1 MIMIKLSISLR
12 WWLQE
17 QPEYGMGYQRGVA
30 TLSTGTRETGV
41 ILNGSTFVK
50 QDELRSMT
58 PTDVAEAEAAAHMSR
73 LSITNVE
80 LIPRS
85 LATLRG
91 IRRIRTVSVINQQKT
106 AQYQIVN
113 EVLRA
118 SQGAKDA
125 PITATLDGEIF
136 NRFSPYRDDFK
147 ITALRGLKPGTF
159 ATTAEDAKNV
169 RTGREAVARYALEN
183 KQSANKRFTIK
194 PEEKTRLQQGVVQPA
209 YDEPGGGVEVI
220 FVDGTCDHSVSEPDI
235 LPE

>member
-1 MIMIKLSISLR
+1 MIKLSITQR

-17 QPEYGMGYQRGVA
+17 QPEYGMGYQRGVVK
-30 TLSTGTRETGV
+30 LSTGTYETGV

-58 PTDVAEAEAAAHMSR
+58 PTEIAKAEAVAHLSH
-73 LSITNVE
+73 LSITDVT
-80 LIPRS
+80 LIPRK
-85 LATLRG
+85 LDTLLG
-91 IRRIRTVSVINQQKT
+91 VRRIQTVSVINRQKS
-106 AQYQIVN
+106 AQYELIN
-113 EVLRA
+113 EAIRA
-118 SQGAKDA
+118 SQGAKDS

-136 NRFSPYRDDFK
+136 NRFSAYLNDFR

-169 RTGREAVARYALEN
+169 HTGREAVARYALEN
-183 KQSANKRFTIK
+183 KQSANKRFTIT
-194 PEEKTRLQQGVVQPA
+194 PESKTRLQQGVVQPA
-209 YDEPGGGVEVI
+209 YGEPGGGVEVI

>member
-1 MIMIKLSISLR
+1 MITFSIVHR

-17 QPEYGMGYQRGVA
+17 QPEYGMGYQRGVV

-58 PTDVAEAEAAAHMSR
+58 PTDIAKAEAVAHISR

-80 LIPRS
+80 LIPR
-85 LATLRG
+85 APDTLRG
-91 IRRIRTVSVINQQKT
+91 VRRISTFSAYNRQKS
-106 AQYQIVN
+106 AQYELVN

-118 SQGAKDA
+118 SQGAKDS
-125 PITATLDGEIF
+125 PVTVTLDGEVF
-136 NRFSPYRDDFK
+136 NRFSAYVNDIR
-147 ITALRGLKPGTF
+147 ITAMRGLKPGTF

-169 RTGREAVARYALEN
+169 HTGREAVARYALEN

-194 PEEKTRLQQGVVQPA
+194 PAEKTSLQQGVVQPA
-209 YDEPGGGVEVI
+209 YGEPGGGVEVI
-220 FVDGTCDHSVSEPDI
+220 FVKGTCDHSVSEPDI